1 MDCSSVLAKSLPLS
15 NLASVVRNT
24 MESGVDI
31 VDAKVKR
38 NRIVYGRK

>member
-24 MESGVDI
+24 VENGVDI

-38 NRIVYGRK
+38 DRIAYGRK